1 MVEKVF
7 SLARGDAKAVEKV
20 LFDENVHY
28 LHLVLPEG
36 DALPE
41 HPSNAN
47 IYMTVVRGLLSIA
60 LDGQELHEYPAG
72 TMLTFPANT
81 KMLVRNLDSS
91 ALELIIVKAPAPD
104 VKP

>member
-7 SLARGDAKAVEKV
+7 SLAQGDERAIEKV

-28 LHLVLPEG
+28 LHLVLPQG

-47 IYMTVVRGLLSIA
+47 IYMTVVRGRLSIA
-60 LDGQELHEYPAG
+60 LDGQEMREYPAG

-81 KMLVRNLDSS
+81 MMLVRNLGSS
-91 ALELIIVKAPAPD
+91 ALELIIVKAPVP
-104 VKP
+104 KG